1 MSKRLIFLGP
11 PGAGKGTQ
19 AIQLAESAGIPHI
32 STGEILRSAIAAE
45 TELGKQA
52 KSYMDA
58 GELVPDSLL
67 LDLIR
72 ARLQEPDATSGWI
85 LDGFP
90 RNVSQAQFLDQ
101 LLVEL
106 NQAPITILNL
116 IVPESVLIKRLLA
129 RKRGDDTEE
138 TIQRRLVVYREQ
150 TAPVVAFYQDHQLH
164 SVDGDRTPGE
174 VAQALSTLVNE
185 A

>member
-19 AIQLAESAGIPHI
+19 AERLAAAAAIPHI
-32 STGEILRSAIAAE
+32 STGEIIRGAIAQQ
-45 TELGKQA
+45 TPLGQKA
-52 KSYMDA
+52 KSYVDA
-58 GELVPDSLL
+58 GDLVPDSLI

-72 ARLQEPDATSGWI
+72 ERLQQPDTASGWI

-101 LLVEL
+101 LLGEL
-106 NQAPITILNL
+106 QQAGVCVISLN
-116 IVPESVLIKRLLA
+116 VPEDVLVARLLS
-129 RKRGDDTEE
+129 RQRQDDNETTIRHRLEVYHQETRPVIEFYRDRG
-138 TIQRRLVVYREQ
+138 
-150 TAPVVAFYQDHQLH
+150 LH
-164 SVDGDRTPGE
+164 IVDGDRNPDAVGATL
-174 VAQALSTLVNE
+174 QQLVN